1 MSNVPQAKRT
11 LDIGHWTLDLGHR
24 MMPETRKF
32 KKILIANR
40 GEIACRIIWTCKEMG
55 IKTVAVHSDVDRDSL
70 HVRYADE
77 AACIGPAPSA
87 QSYLNIPAIISAAE
101 IFNVDA
107 IHPGYGFLAE
117 SSYFAEICAACN
129 IKFIGPPAEIISL
142 MGDKV
147 RARAAMSAA
156 GVPVLPGSPD
166 PVTSEAE
173 CLALAREIGFPVIVK
188 ASAGGGG
195 RGMRIVQSE
204 NELGKALEAASTEAA
219 AAFKD
224 GSVYIERYV
233 KDPRHIEIQVLADE
247 YGDCIHLGEREC
259 SIQRRHQKLLE
270 EAPSVVLSP
279 ELRNEM
285 GAAAVAACKKLGY
298 ASAGTVEFL
307 LDQDNKYY
315 FMEMNTRIQVEH
327 AVTEMVTLADI
338 VRNQIR
344 IAEGERLGYT
354 QNDLLIVGH
363 AIECRINAE
372 NPETFAPSPGVI
384 TAFNLPGGPGVR
396 VDTYVYAGYRVP
408 PFYDSM
414 IAKVIT
420 HARTRDLAIARMRR
434 ALEAMVIE
442 GIKTTIPLH
451 LKIMDDPKFRAGE
464 ISTSFMEY
472 FLAKNGAKAAG
483 NPAGAGA
490 PAR

>member
-1 MSNVPQAKRT
+1 
-11 LDIGHWTLDLGHR
+11 LDIGRWTLDTMNG
-24 MMPETRKF
+24 TRKF

-55 IKTVAVHSDVDRDSL
+55 IRTVAVHSDVDRDSL
-70 HVRYADE
+70 HVRFADE

-87 QSYLNIPAIISAAE
+87 QSYLNIPAIISTAE

-117 SSYFAEICAACN
+117 SPYFAEICEACN
-129 IKFIGPPAEIISL
+129 IKFIGPPSGIIKL

-147 RARAAMSAA
+147 LARQAMKEA
-156 GVPVLPGSPD
+156 GLPILPGSLEPIA
-166 PVTSEAE
+166 SEEEAKKI
-173 CLALAREIGFPVIVK
+173 AKEIGFPIIVK

-195 RGMRIVQSE
+195 RGMRIVRSE
-204 NELGKALEAASTEAA
+204 ADLGHALETASNEAA

-233 KDPRHIEIQVLADE
+233 QNPRHIEIQVLADE

-270 EAPSVVLSP
+270 EAPSPVLSP
-279 ELRNEM
+279 ELRETM
-285 GAAAVAACKKLGY
+285 GNAAVAACKKLKY

-307 LDQDNKYY
+307 LDEDNKFY

-327 AVTEMVTLADI
+327 PVTEMVTLADI

-344 IAEGERLGYT
+344 IAEGDRLGYT
-354 QNDLLIVGH
+354 QDDLLIVGH

-372 NPETFAPSPGVI
+372 NPETFAPSPGLI

-396 VDTYVYAGYRVP
+396 VDTYVYAGYKVP

-414 IAKVIT
+414 IAKVIV

-451 LKIMDDPKFRAGE
+451 LKIMDDPKFQAGD

-472 FLAKNGAKAAG
+472 FLAKNGSKVPKSQGGVGANAA
-483 NPAGAGA
+483 
-490 PAR
+490 